1 MDIMRSYHNWRRYRA
16 TLHELSGLST
26 RELDDLGIGRSEI
39 PAIARKAARG

>member
-1 MDIMRSYHNWRRYRA
+1 MNILRSYHNWRRYRT
-16 TLHELSGLST
+16 TLYELNGLSA